1 MTLFIK
7 HELEKKQNGNV
18 LTLYLSQNGTE
29 FSSELG
35 TVQASPENFQ
45 NSIQTYITNN
55 IPDIRV
61 KTIKIMLGTLMV
73 ASFTMIGG
81 KVLAAPIE
89 TAGVKVGEKDKR
101 SSYVVQTGDTLFGIA
116 KRFSMTVEQLKQI
129 NNLTSDVIKV
139 GQQLIVPEA
148 ISTSTQ
154 STPVQMQTTI
164 YTVMAGDTLYSI
176 AKKVNASV
184 DQIKE
189 INMLSTD
196 FLKVGQKLN
205 VPASSAA
212 SSKDDSAQTQ
222 TANYIVNAGDTL
234 YSISKKYNV
243 SLDLIK
249 KDNNLTSNVITIG
262 QILKVPSNTIPKPES
277 NTTVD
282 PALNQLHKLGYL
294 AIQTSAGANNPA
306 QTEAI
311 KSFQED
317 YGLPVNGMIDPATK
331 TEIEHAIVKKA
342 LVEDTS
348 NYLGVPYLWS
358 GTTTKGFDCSGFVY
372 FMFKAHDVNIAR
384 TTSGSIYLMGK
395 AVSKDKLQPG
405 DLVFFD
411 VNHTGKISHVG
422 FYVGNNNYISATSS
436 KGIAVNS
443 LDSTYWSK
451 YYVGAKRVY

>member
-1 MTLFIK
+1 MAFFIR

-35 TVQASPENFQ
+35 TVQPSPENFQ

-55 IPDIRV
+55 MSDIKV

-89 TAGVKVGEKDKR
+89 TSGVKAGEKDKR
-101 SSYVVQTGDTLFGIA
+101 SSYVVQAGDTLYGIA

-139 GQQLIVPEA
+139 GQQLIVPGS
-148 ISTSTQ
+148 ISPSTQ
-154 STPVQMQTTI
+154 GTPVQMQTTI

-189 INMLSTD
+189 INMLTTD
-196 FLKVGQKLN
+196 FLKVGQKLK
-205 VPASSAA
+205 VPGPSSASSQDA
-212 SSKDDSAQTQ
+212 SAQTQ
-222 TANYIVNAGDTL
+222 TANYAVNAGDTL
-234 YSISKKYNV
+234 YSIAKKLNTTV
-243 SLDLIK
+243 NEIK
-249 KDNNLTSNVITIG
+249 QANYLTSDAITIG
-262 QILKVPSNTIPKPES
+262 QILKVTSNTIPKPEL
-277 NTTVD
+277 NTTVE
-282 PALNQLHKLGYL
+282 PAITQLHELGYL
-294 AIQTSAGANNPA
+294 AIETSAGLNNTA

-311 KSFQED
+311 HSFQED
-317 YGLPVNGMIDPATK
+317 YGLPVTGLIDPATK

-358 GTTTKGFDCSGFVY
+358 GTTAKGFDCSGFVY
-372 FMFKAHDVNIAR
+372 YMFKAHGVSIAR
-384 TTSGSIYLMGK
+384 TTSGSLYLMGK

-422 FYVGNNNYISATSS
+422 FYTGNNNYISATSS

>member
-1 MTLFIK
+1 MAFFIR

-18 LTLYLSQNGTE
+18 LTLYLSPSGTE

-35 TVQASPENFQ
+35 TVQSSPENFQ

-89 TAGVKVGEKDKR
+89 TSGVKAGEKDKR
-101 SSYVVQTGDTLFGIA
+101 SSYVIQAGDTLYGIA

-139 GQQLIVPEA
+139 GQQLIVPGS

-154 STPVQMQTTI
+154 GTPVQMQTTI

-189 INMLSTD
+189 INMLTTN
-196 FLKVGQKLN
+196 FLKVGQKLK
-205 VPASSAA
+205 VPGPSSASSQDA
-212 SSKDDSAQTQ
+212 SAKTQ
-222 TANYIVNAGDTL
+222 TANYAVNAGDTL
-234 YSISKKYNV
+234 YSIAKKLNTTV
-243 SLDLIK
+243 NEIK
-249 KDNNLTSNVITIG
+249 KANNLTSDVIALG
-262 QILKVPSNTIPKPES
+262 QILKVPSNTVPKPEL

-282 PALNQLHKLGYL
+282 PTIKQLHELGYL
-294 AIQTSAGANNPA
+294 AIQTSAGVINAA

-317 YGLPVNGMIDPATK
+317 YGLPATDMINPATK
-331 TEIEHAIVKKA
+331 TEIEHAIVKKT

-358 GTTTKGFDCSGFVY
+358 GTTPKGFDCSGFVY
-372 FMFKAHDVNIAR
+372 YMFKAHDVNITR
-384 TTSGSIYLMGK
+384 TTSGSLYQMGK

-422 FYVGNNNYISATSS
+422 FYTGNNNYISATSS